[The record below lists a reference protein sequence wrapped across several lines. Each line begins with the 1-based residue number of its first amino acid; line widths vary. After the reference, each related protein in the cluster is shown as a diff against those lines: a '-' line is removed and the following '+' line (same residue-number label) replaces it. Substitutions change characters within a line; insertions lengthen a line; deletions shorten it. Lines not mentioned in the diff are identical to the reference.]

1 MFENFVASI
10 ERHQAAVSAR
20 FEAFCMEKLQN
31 EYSSGIV
38 SGPNMKQLI
47 VFNQLYAASEIHIHT
62 LPRSLS
68 YFSLIHFLLSAH
80 RRKYLSDL
88 ATEMGDEKT
97 DFTTLHQLPEG
108 AIKSEFQAYVARFN
122 EHWAAHRARFLG
134 DAEHSKES
142 NSKRV
147 SLPRVPHQ
155 SEPEWALHRSRFP
168 DEAELSKEARAD
180 SSSTSPSANGAER
193 NSSTVSATTAT
204 APTAADRR
212 ASKRVASNQ
221 SNANHGSNSSSSS
234 SSTGAGS
241 KKTDSSAT
249 TRATNAAKRVKLA
262 SESSSSGAPLRVN
275 FGRLEMAS
283 LKKYQRYFKLETRQP
298 NAGKQDLVRA
308 ISKHFA
314 VEPKLRESQV
324 ISQFLF
330 ALRRGTK
337 CDFFQL
343 MIVDVPDDRDSVIPS
358 CVSGN

>member
-1 MFENFVASI
+1 MTCFNFLHESI
-10 ERHQAAVSAR
+10 
-20 FEAFCMEKLQN
+20 FCSLLF
-31 EYSSGIV
+31 S
-38 SGPNMKQLI
+38 
-47 VFNQLYAASEIHIHT
+47 HISFIRRLHYT
-62 LPRSLS
+62 R
-68 YFSLIHFLLSAH
+68 

-97 DFTTLHQLPEG
+97 DYTTLHQLPEG
-108 AIKSEFQAYVARFN
+108 AVKSEFQAYVARFN

-134 DAEHSKES
+134 EAEHSKES
-142 NSKRV
+142 TSKRV

-180 SSSTSPSANGAER
+180 SAATSSTSPSASGTER
-193 NSSTVSATTAT
+193 DASTTSATTAVT
-204 APTAADRR
+204 AVVADRR

-221 SNANHGSNSSSSS
+221 SNANHNSNSNSSSSS
-234 SSTGAGS
+234 GSTGAGT
-241 KKTDSSAT
+241 KKTDTSAT

-262 SESSSSGAPLRVN
+262 SVSSSSGAPLRVN
-275 FGRLEMAS
+275 FGRLEMSS
-283 LKKYQRYFKLETRQP
+283 LKKYQRYFKLETRHP

-330 ALRRGTK
+330 ALRRGMR
-337 CDFFQL
+337 L
-343 MIVDVPDDRDSVIPS
+343 V
-358 CVSGN
+358 

>member
-1 MFENFVASI
+1 
-10 ERHQAAVSAR
+10 
-20 FEAFCMEKLQN
+20 
-31 EYSSGIV
+31 
-38 SGPNMKQLI
+38 
-47 VFNQLYAASEIHIHT
+47 
-62 LPRSLS
+62 
-68 YFSLIHFLLSAH
+68 
-80 RRKYLSDL
+80 
-88 ATEMGDEKT
+88 MGDEKT

-134 DAEHSKES
+134 EAEHSKES

-147 SLPRVPHQ
+147 SLPRAPHQ

-180 SSSTSPSANGAER
+180 SSSTSSSASSAER
-193 NSSTVSATTAT
+193 NSSAASTATTAVV
-204 APTAADRR
+204 PVAADRR

-221 SNANHGSNSSSSS
+221 SHANHGNNSSNSSS

-241 KKTDSSAT
+241 KKSDTSAT
-249 TRATNAAKRVKLA
+249 TRATIAAKRVKLA
-262 SESSSSGAPLRVN
+262 SELSSSGAPLRVD

-330 ALRRGTK
+330 ALRRGMSLFSWTTTEY
-337 CDFFQL
+337 
-343 MIVDVPDDRDSVIPS
+343 
-358 CVSGN
+358 

>member
-1 MFENFVASI
+1 V
-10 ERHQAAVSAR
+10 
-20 FEAFCMEKLQN
+20 
-31 EYSSGIV
+31 
-38 SGPNMKQLI
+38 
-47 VFNQLYAASEIHIHT
+47 T
-62 LPRSLS
+62 L
-68 YFSLIHFLLSAH
+68 HSAH

-88 ATEMGDEKT
+88 AIEMGDEKT

-108 AIKSEFQAYVARFN
+108 TIKSEFQAYVARFN

-147 SLPRVPHQ
+147 SLPRAPHQ

-180 SSSTSPSANGAER
+180 SSSTSSSASSAER
-193 NSSTVSATTAT
+193 NSSTASTATTAV
-204 APTAADRR
+204 APVAADRR

-221 SNANHGSNSSSSS
+221 SHANHGSNSSNSSSSSS
-234 SSTGAGS
+234 SSTGAAS
-241 KKTDSSAT
+241 KKTDTSAT

-330 ALRRGTK
+330 ALRRGMRLFSWTT
-337 CDFFQL
+337 
-343 MIVDVPDDRDSVIPS
+343 IEIHGARVSVVP
-358 CVSGN
+358 